1 MGVIVRLSDPQSLAA
16 GFITITVNVS
26 AFAHTRT
33 TAGLTAV
40 LLLWNFQNKSVTA
53 VLHILSAAKN
63 KNCPFRVRIL

>member
-40 LLLWNFQNKSVTA
+40 LLL
-53 VLHILSAAKN
+53 
-63 KNCPFRVRIL
+63 